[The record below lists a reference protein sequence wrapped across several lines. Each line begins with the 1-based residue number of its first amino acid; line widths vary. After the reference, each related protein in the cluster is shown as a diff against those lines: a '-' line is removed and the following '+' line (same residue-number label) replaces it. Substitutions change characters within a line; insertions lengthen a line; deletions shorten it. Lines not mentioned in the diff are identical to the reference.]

1 MKKQKKRHLYKV
13 LLALCGIT
21 IFVIYSCRKIDSSAA
36 VSTDLTSKFF
46 QIKGAINPTV
56 QKVYEKVKL
65 DNERY
70 HQINKLAH
78 NEGLAIWDKAI
89 IKTKKSKTGARG
101 QQQRTADGGEEEI
114 VIIPLVLENAENV
127 NSFLAAKITD
137 TVEIKLFSGN
147 EYDNFPFQ
155 GFSLPETTA
164 EKIATTIMFLDNE
177 VFNYTRFK
185 LLDTRLFN
193 ASLDSISKGKQRQV
207 VIKSNQNLRIANGTI
222 CVLVETGHCTCTDGD
237 CDMCLTDCA
246 WELCLDITAEG
257 GTPVDFGFNP
267 IGNSGL
273 GGSLG
278 GNGYTGGGG
287 GSSGGNLG
295 WTPIEDVS
303 GNNNNQFPKNPCE
316 NVDSLLKTNNFKT
329 HLNTLRSS
337 TPIHHEKG
345 ISFTTPDTSNTTHT
359 NYTGQGTLA
368 VQVAPTSPVDGI
380 MHNHYD
386 TSVRLPLFSA
396 EDIAA
401 LVYHFNHNEIKNL
414 STFTCTVVTDS
425 TSYLLMITDSTAF
438 ANIAN
443 TWFNTEKHF
452 YAFKK
457 HLYINNHY
465 GDTTATGAQ
474 LTPLQ
479 NEKNF
484 LEAFDAAP
492 FNGAGLKLF
501 RGNPDMT
508 IFTPI
513 KINNQGMVRPAPC
526 N

>member
-278 GNGYTGGGG
+278 GNGYIGGGG
-287 GSSGGNLG
+287 GSNGGNLG
-295 WTPIEDVS
+295 WTPIEDEIS
-303 GNNNNQFPKNPCE
+303 TALPMYII
-316 NVDSLLKTNNFKT
+316 DSLQTPCFKT
-329 HLNTLRSS
+329 ALKKIASGPQNTLFREIYNIFDTSS
-337 TPIHHEKG
+337 TLHLGFEELDSIVDRYAQTYPPLTIPSGQYVKIELNKKDLKKCSQQYISYVLMHEVFHAAM
-345 ISFTTPDTSNTTHT
+345 FTNVIAWDSANTQHE
-359 NYTGQGTLA
+359 N
-368 VQVAPTSPVDGI
+368 
-380 MHNHYD
+380 M
-386 TSVRLPLFSA
+386 
-396 EDIAA
+396 
-401 LVYHFNHNEIKNL
+401 IKTYLDKMANSLKAGYPNL
-414 STFTCTVVTDS
+414 SLFDTYSICYWSFNNAIDGNVPSLVFLTMMMEQVRIKLNNPLLLPDELIQKGEKYTDLGS
-425 TSYLLMITDSTAF
+425 LGTRL
-438 ANIAN
+438 
-443 TWFNTEKHF
+443 
-452 YAFKK
+452 
-457 HLYINNHY
+457 
-465 GDTTATGAQ
+465 
-474 LTPLQ
+474 
-479 NEKNF
+479 
-484 LEAFDAAP
+484 
-492 FNGAGLKLF
+492 
-501 RGNPDMT
+501 
-508 IFTPI
+508 
-513 KINNQGMVRPAPC
+513 C